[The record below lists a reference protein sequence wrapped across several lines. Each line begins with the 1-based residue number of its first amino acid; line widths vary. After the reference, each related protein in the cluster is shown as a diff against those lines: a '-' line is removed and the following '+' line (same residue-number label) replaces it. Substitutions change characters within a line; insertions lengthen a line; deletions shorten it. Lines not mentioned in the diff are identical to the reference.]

1 MSDGD
6 DASVVAD
13 FYARWAALYDRIA
26 TAPGIGRWR
35 RITAGRAAA
44 AGETVIEMG
53 CGTGANLPFLREHVG
68 PTGRVVGIDIAGP
81 LIDRA
86 RRRAGEYDNVSVV
99 RADATTMPVRAAD
112 AVLATFVCGLFE
124 DPAAV
129 VDRWCD
135 LVGPGGRV
143 ALLDATASEDPRG
156 RPLNPLFNS
165 FVAAGSPSGGLR
177 DVLYAPVGGTEG
189 ALSRRVDASRA
200 ALAARTVDRRH
211 ETFGLGFVGLLSG
224 TVQRESKN
232 SGPL

>member
-143 ALLDATASEDPRG
+143 TLLDATASDDPLG
-156 RPLNPLFNS
+156 RPFNPLFNS
-165 FVAAGSPSGGLR
+165 FVAAGSPSGDLR
-177 DVLYAPVGGTEG
+177 DVLYAPFGGTQ
-189 ALSRRVDASRA
+189 ALSRRVDAARA
-200 ALAARTVDRRH
+200 ALAARTVERRYD
-211 ETFGLGFVGLLSG
+211 EFGLGFVGLLSG
-224 TVQRESKN
+224 TVESGSKS

>member
-1 MSDGD
+1 MKNGD
-6 DASVVAD
+6 DASVVAG
-13 FYARWAALYDRIA
+13 FYGRWAALYDRIA
-26 TAPGIGRWR
+26 TAPGIGQWR
-35 RITAGRAAA
+35 RVAAERTAT
-44 AGETVIEMG
+44 AGETVVEMG
-53 CGTGANLPFLREHVG
+53 CGTGANLPSLRERVG

-81 LIDRA
+81 LLDRA
-86 RRRAGEYDNVSVV
+86 RQRAERYDNVSVV
-99 RADATTMPVRAAD
+99 RADATTAPVREAD

-156 RPLNPLFNS
+156 RPFNPLFKS

-177 DVLYAPVGGTEG
+177 DVLYAPFGGIEG

-200 ALAARTVDRRH
+200 ALAARTVDRRYG
-211 ETFGLGFVGLLSG
+211 TFGLGFVELVSG
-224 TVQRESKN
+224 TVPN
-232 SGPL
+232 GPKE